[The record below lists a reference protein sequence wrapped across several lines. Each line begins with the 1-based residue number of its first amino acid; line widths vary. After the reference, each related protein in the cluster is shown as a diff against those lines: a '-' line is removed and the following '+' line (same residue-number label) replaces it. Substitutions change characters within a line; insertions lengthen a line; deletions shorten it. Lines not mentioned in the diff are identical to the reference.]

1 MGGEDELSVP
11 GQALLLRGA
20 VLLPATQPWLI
31 SLAQG
36 SASGQEKHKFS
47 APLTELVQVL
57 ASHWGRGK

>member
-36 SASGQEKHKFS
+36 SAWGTGE
-47 APLTELVQVL
+47 TRVL
-57 ASHWGRGK
+57 CPPY

>member
-36 SASGQEKHKFS
+36 SAWGQEKHEFS
-47 APLTELVQVL
+47 ARLTELVQVL
-57 ASHWGRGK
+57 VSHWGRGK